1 MSPHDGPAETLQNDL
16 LRAFAPLAGLRA
28 PALQRLASESAM
40 LEVPR
45 GTVLFTPGQ
54 PAGGLPLLLSGRINV
69 LRTTSEGK
77 SILLYS
83 VVAGETCVVSSGA
96 LLGRMACDA
105 TGIADSDARLLAVPR
120 ALAEELLESEPAFRS
135 FIITMLGERLT
146 DLMLLVEAVAFQK
159 LDRRLAALLLERGP
173 DLRITHQKLAEELGA
188 AREMVSRVLRSFAE
202 RGWIVQERE
211 AIHLKDLQALAQ
223 L

>member
-1 MSPHDGPAETLQNDL
+1 MSDARAPSALVDEL
-16 LRAFAPLAGLRA
+16 LRAFSPLAQLTPA
-28 PALQRLASESAM
+28 ALQRLASESA
-40 LEVPR
+40 LLSVPR
-45 GTVLFTPGQ
+45 GTVLFAPGQ
-54 PAGGLPLLLSGRINV
+54 PAGGLPLLLAGRVNV

-83 VVAGETCVVSSGA
+83 VVAGETCVVSSGV

-105 TGIADSDARLLAVPR
+105 TGIADSDARLLAVPK
-120 ALAEELLESEPAFRS
+120 ALAEDLLESEPAFRS

-173 DLRITHQKLAEELGA
+173 DLHTTHQRLAEELGA

-211 AIHLKDLQALAQ
+211 AIHLRDLAALAQ

>member
-1 MSPHDGPAETLQNDL
+1 MATHDTLTSEL
-16 LRAFAPLAGLRA
+16 LRAFTPLAQLA
-28 PALQRLASESAM
+28 PGALQRLAGESA
-40 LEVPR
+40 LLSVPR
-45 GTVLFTPGQ
+45 GTVLFSPGA

-69 LRTTSEGK
+69 LRTTPEGK

-83 VVAGETCVVSSGA
+83 VVAGETCVVSSGV

-105 TGIADSDARLLAVPR
+105 TGIADSDARLLAVPK
-120 ALAEELLESEPAFRS
+120 ALAEDLLQSEPAFRS

-173 DLRITHQKLAEELGA
+173 DLHITHQRLAEELGA

-211 AIHLKDLQALAQ
+211 AIHLRDLAALAQ